1 MPLRPPLGDRA
12 CHVARPRYS
21 PARSLSLLTS
31 LKTRLDKHI
40 RRSCRGGAASGLLLS
55 TLFSTA
61 AVGDAVSYD
70 ARHEKEGK
78 GVWPQP
84 PCGTPTANVI
94 HIVLTFVCD

>member
-21 PARSLSLLTS
+21 PARFLSLLTS

-55 TLFSTA
+55 TVFSTA

-78 GVWPQP
+78 GV
-84 PCGTPTANVI
+84 
-94 HIVLTFVCD
+94 